1 MEQSE
6 NNVYIKMPEDTEKI
20 IKRLHDAGYS
30 AFVVGG
36 CVRDVLQGIEPHD
49 WDVCTSAHP
58 DEVQHIF
65 KDCTVIPT
73 GIKHGTVTVLNTE
86 VTTFRRE
93 GKYTDG
99 RHPDSVAFVK
109 DIKEDLFRRD
119 FTVNAMAYSPYEGL
133 VDPFGGQEDLKNGIL
148 RCVSEPHRCFS
159 DDALRILRAV
169 RFMSTKGFKADEA
182 AATAVKS
189 DYRLLKNISMERI
202 RDEFV
207 KFLCGDGAA
216 DLLDEYREVFCFIIP
231 ELKAMIG
238 FDQRS
243 PYHNRDVWH
252 HTLCAV
258 ADIPPEPVLRVT
270 MLLHDI
276 AKPVV
281 CIIDDNGRGRFQ
293 GHPAKGAEMAEVIL
307 RRMKFSKKIINHV
320 VTLIRYHD
328 LKIKPERSDV
338 RRWLGRMGRDIFDEL
353 MYVRHADASG
363 KYEKYLGEA
372 EMKNA
377 RLTEIADEIEASGDC
392 TDLKGLAVDGSDV
405 RKAGYSGADTGKA
418 LEWLLEEVITERVP
432 NEKEALL
439 AALNRKEIFNLC
451 QNGV

>member
-73 GIKHGTVTVLNTE
+73 GIKHGTVTVMTTE

-182 AATAVKS
+182 AAAAVKS

-207 KFLCGDGAA
+207 KFLCGDGVA

-338 RRWLGRMGRDIFDEL
+338 RRWLGRMGMEIFDEL

-377 RLTEIADEIEASGDC
+377 RLTEIADEIETSGDC

-405 RKAGYSGADTGKA
+405 REAGYSGADTGKA